1 MDKWTEVHRPLTHS
15 LYDDYDSV
23 FQTLFFPGFILPLA
37 EKGGFSLISS
47 SCTCPWPEFVKF
59 LYRPTFVKDYRKE
72 IYTKFGA
79 FRSLEVQS
87 FHQRI
92 FLPCDRFPAYSV
104 IDFTE
109 TRRFLRRSC
118 QTSTNTPLPVPTN
131 TPLPTA
137 TGQSAPCNC
146 TGPDLNCT
154 DFSSHAQAQSCFS
167 YCWDLGY
174 GDVFGLDGDGD
185 GVACESLP

>member
-1 MDKWTEVHRPLTHS
+1 MDKWTEVHRPLIHS

-23 FQTLFFPGFILPLA
+23 FPNPIIPRLSPFPKPRK
-37 EKGGFSLISS
+37 ERFSLISS

-92 FLPCDRFPAYSV
+92 SFPCDRFPAYSV

-109 TRRFLRRSC
+109 TRKYGQFYSRKFAEAKKHHHRRAIVLTARKLLR
-118 QTSTNTPLPVPTN
+118 LVFA
-131 TPLPTA
+131 L
-137 TGQSAPCNC
+137 
-146 TGPDLNCT
+146 L
-154 DFSSHAQAQSCFS
+154 HKHQAYQPRRAAHS
-167 YCWDLGY
+167 
-174 GDVFGLDGDGD
+174 
-185 GVACESLP
+185 